1 MHGQM
6 QHLKTKK
13 KINNLSHLCFPF
25 VTKSLNALVSF
36 SIYLIDDDNKELTFK
51 AGEKKTC

>member
-6 QHLKTKK
+6 QHLKTEK
-13 KINNLSHLCFPF
+13 KINNSHLCFPF